1 MRFFL
6 LLLSFLFSCNAIGQK
21 LYGTVFTQSGDL
33 LPYSSI
39 TIKGTSIGA
48 SANDKARYSFTLAAG
63 TYTVVCQHIGFTTVE
78 KKVTVKGETELSFVL
93 TEQKL
98 EMEEVVVKTG
108 SEDPAYEV
116 IRQAIKK
123 REYYNNQVN
132 GFEVEMYG
140 KDMIK
145 LRSLPKKIFGQK
157 IPQDDVSQMGID
169 STGKGIIYL
178 SESVSKI
185 ATQQPD
191 KFKMNVISSRVSGSG
206 GFGFTF
212 PAFISLYNSN
222 VKVFTEKLNPRGF
235 VSPIA
240 NGAIGFYKFK
250 LLGTFLEDGKLV
262 NSIRVTPRRSYE
274 PLFTGVINITEDD
287 WRIHSFD
294 LQLTKT
300 SQLEILDTL
309 KITQLHVPV
318 TKDVWRVKTQVL
330 YFNFKMLGIDA
341 IGNFLNVYSNYGINP
356 TFAKK
361 YFDRVIIKYDTAVNK
376 RSQEYWDSIR
386 PVPLE
391 IEEQKDYEVK
401 DSLYMIRKDSVLSR
415 NAIDSLNKRQGKIKP
430 LSLFWGGIYRKKYY
444 PKKMVT
450 WGIHPLI
457 PALEYNTVEGVT
469 LKANAYISSYNRK
482 LKSNITFEPHLRYG
496 FNNGHLNPWANLQFK
511 NSAAEIGK
519 PIKQYT
525 LDIAGGKRV
534 SEFYKG
540 YNTSPLL
547 NTIGVLVWAQNRM
560 KTYENYFGS
569 ITYFRKYD
577 NGLNFTINALY
588 EDRIPI
594 NNTTD
599 FTFFKKDTNY
609 FTPNYP
615 FEVMTQQFSKHQ
627 ALVLTGS
634 ISFKPG
640 QRYIEFPSHKMAV
653 GSNYPTFTLSY
664 AKGLNNFLGSDVDFD
679 KWKFSVTDDM
689 NLKLGGLFKYN
700 IGAGGFLN
708 RKKVYI
714 QDYQHFIGNQSVAAT
729 DYVNSFQLAK
739 LYGNS
744 NTASLYGYGHIEH
757 HFNGLFTNKIPLFKR
772 LNWNLVAGSNILYI
786 NENSNHLEFFGGIEN
801 ILKVFRVDVV
811 GGFNSGNPIRG
822 GIRVG
827 AGGIL
832 GGSIKTNTTDRTIT
846 LQF

>member
-1 MRFFL
+1 MRLFL
-6 LLLSFLFSCNAIGQK
+6 LLLSFTLSGVANCQK
-21 LYGTVFTQSGDL
+21 LYGTVYTQNGDL

-39 TIKGTSIGA
+39 TVKGTSIGA
-48 SANDKARYSFTLAAG
+48 SANDKAKFSFTLSTG
-63 TYTVVCQHIGFTTVE
+63 NYTIVCQHIGYSTVE
-78 KKVTVKGETELSFVL
+78 KKVNINGDTELSFVL

-98 EMEEVVVKTG
+98 QMEEVIVTTG
-108 SEDPAYEV
+108 GEDPAYEI

-123 REYYNNQVN
+123 RDYYQKQVK
-132 GFEVEMYG
+132 GFETEMYG

-145 LRSLPKKIFGQK
+145 LRSMPKKIFGKK

-169 STGKGIIYL
+169 SSGKGIIYL

-212 PAFISLYNSN
+212 PAFISLYNNN
-222 VKVFTEKLNPRGF
+222 VSVFTERINPRGF

-240 NGAIGFYKFK
+240 DGAIGFYKFK

-262 NSIRVTPRRSYE
+262 NSIKVMPRRAYE
-274 PLFTGVINITEDD
+274 PLFNGVINITEDD

-294 LQLTKT
+294 LLLTK
-300 SQLEILDTL
+300 SAQLEILDSL

-318 TKDVWRVKTQVL
+318 IKDVWRVKTQLL

-341 IGNFLNVYSNYGINP
+341 VGNFLNVYSNYKVNP
-356 TFAKK
+356 LFAKN

-376 RSQEYWDSIR
+376 RTQQYWDSIR

-391 IEEQKDYEVK
+391 IEEQKDYAVK
-401 DSLYMIRKDSVLSR
+401 DSLYIARKDSTLSKIT
-415 NAIDSLNKRQGKIKP
+415 IDSLNKHRGKVKP
-430 LSLFWGGIYRKKYY
+430 LSLFWGGIDRRKYY
-444 PKKMVT
+444 PKKVVY
-450 WGIHPLI
+450 WGIRALLPN
-457 PALEYNTVEGVT
+457 LEYNTVEGVVIKT
-469 LKANAYISSYNRK
+469 SGYISSYNRK
-482 LKSNITFEPHLRYG
+482 LKSHINLEPHVRYG
-496 FNNGHLNPWANLQFK
+496 VNNGHLNAWANLQFK
-511 NSAAEIGK
+511 NNAAEIEK
-519 PIKQYT
+519 PIRQYS

-540 YNTSPLL
+540 YNTPPLL
-547 NTIGVLVWAQNRM
+547 NTIGVLIWAENRM

-599 FTFFKKDTNY
+599 FTLFRKDTNY

-615 FEVMTQQFSKHQ
+615 FEVMQQQFSKHQ
-627 ALVLTGS
+627 AFILTGS

-640 QRYIEFPSHKMAV
+640 QKYIEFPNRKMAV
-653 GSNYPTFTLSY
+653 GSKHPTFTLSY
-664 AKGLNNFLGSDVDFD
+664 AKGINGIFGSDVNFD
-679 KWKFSVTDDM
+679 KWKFSITNDM

-700 IGAGGFLN
+700 IGLGGFIN
-708 RKKVYI
+708 HKKVFI
-714 QDYQHFIGNQSVAAT
+714 QDYQHFVGNQSLAAT
-729 DYVNSFQLAK
+729 DYLNSFQLAK
-739 LYGNS
+739 LYGKS
-744 NTASLYGYGHIEH
+744 NTADLYVYGHIEH
-757 HFNGLFTNKIPLFKR
+757 HFNGMLTNKIPLFKK

-786 NENSNHLEFFGGIEN
+786 NQNTSQLEFFAGIEN
-801 ILKVFRVDVV
+801 ILKVLRVDVV
-811 GGFNSGNPIRG
+811 SGFSNGNPIKG
-822 GIRVG
+822 GVRIG

-832 GGSIKTNTTDRTIT
+832 GGNIKTSKTDRTLT